1 MLRDSS
7 HGPACLLLA
16 LVPAYPAGACSSRS
30 REPSPLA
37 ASVARG
43 FFLGA
48 AAVLVHVRSFALHQ
62 PVFQAGCP

>member
-1 MLRDSS
+1 MPLDGVRLF
-7 HGPACLLLA
+7 ACLQLA

-30 REPSPLA
+30 REPLPLA

-43 FFLGA
+43 FFLVA
-48 AAVLVHVRSFALHQ
+48 LLMHVFSFVLHQ